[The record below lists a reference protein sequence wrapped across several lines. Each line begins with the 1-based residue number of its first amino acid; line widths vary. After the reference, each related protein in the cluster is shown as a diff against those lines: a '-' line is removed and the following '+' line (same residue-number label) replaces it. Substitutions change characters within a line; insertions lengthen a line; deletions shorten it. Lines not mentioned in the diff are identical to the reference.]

1 MQIRQVT
8 VQNAIAEPERL
19 AELAAIEPQL
29 VLVFA
34 PDHVLAQPDFASTL
48 KARFGQAQLVG
59 CSGAGEIGMKG
70 VSDGQT
76 VVTALRFAQPQF
88 QVASVPL
95 PHMADSRAAGA
106 ALGQLLK
113 RPDLQ
118 FVLVFSPGVDV
129 NGSALI
135 EGLAGV
141 LGPKVAL
148 SGGLAGDGGKFTGTW
163 TLRDGTANARML
175 VGIGFHGDGWQV
187 AHGSFG
193 GWQPFGPVRRVT
205 RCENNVLYELDGQPA
220 LAIYR
225 RYLGEYASGL
235 PATGLLFPFAML
247 THDRAETGLIRT
259 ILGVDEAQQ
268 SLILA
273 GEIATDGYLRL
284 MHASNDALVD
294 GAEQAAQAAALPVLA
309 HGAVQGQTLA
319 LLVSCVGRKL
329 VMGGRVDEEIEAVG
343 QVLGANAMLT
353 GFYSNGEI
361 SPQEGFAACALHNQT
376 MTITTLGERP

>member
-1 MQIRQVT
+1 VLT
-8 VQNAIAEPERL
+8 K
-19 AELAAIEPQL
+19 LAAIEPQL

-34 PDHVLAQPDFASTL
+34 PDHVMAQPRFAAEL
-48 KARFGQAQLVG
+48 KARFPDAQTVG
-59 CSGAGEIGMKG
+59 CSGAGEIGMSG
-70 VSDGQT
+70 VTDGQT
-76 VVTALRFAQPQF
+76 VLTALRFTQPHF
-88 QVASVPL
+88 QVASVPV
-95 PHMADSRAAGA
+95 PRMSDSQAAGA
-106 ALGQLLK
+106 ALGHLLK
-113 RPDLQ
+113 RPDLK

-135 EGLAGV
+135 KGLANV
-141 LGPKVAL
+141 LGPQVAL
-148 SGGLAGDGGKFTGTW
+148 SGGLAGDGGKFKGTW
-163 TLRDGTANARML
+163 TLRDDSAEARML
-175 VGIGFHGDGWQV
+175 VGIGFHGEGWQV

-205 RCENNVLYELDGQPA
+205 RCEHNVLYELDGQPA
-220 LAIYR
+220 LAVYR

-247 THDRAETGLIRT
+247 THDRGETGLIRT
-259 ILGVDEAQQ
+259 ILGVNEAQQ
-268 SLILA
+268 SLVLA

-294 GAEQAAQAAALPVLA
+294 GAELAAQAATLPVLA
-309 HGAVQGQTLA
+309 EGAALGQTLA

-343 QVLGANAMLT
+343 QVLGANTTLA

-376 MTITTLGERP
+376 MTITTLGERA

>member
-1 MQIRQVT
+1 MQIRQAT
-8 VQNAIAEPERL
+8 VQNALAEPERL
-19 AELAAIEPQL
+19 AELAAIEPHL

-34 PDHVLAQPDFASTL
+34 PDHVLAQPGFASAL
-48 KARFGQAQLVG
+48 KAQFGPAQLVG
-59 CSGAGEIGMKG
+59 CSGAGEIGMSG

-76 VVTALRFAQPQF
+76 VVTALHFAQPQF
-88 QVASVPL
+88 QVASVPV
-95 PHMADSRAAGA
+95 PHMADSRTAGA

-118 FVLVFSPGVDV
+118 FVLLFSPGVDV

-135 EGLAGV
+135 EGLASV

-163 TLRDGTANARML
+163 TLRDDTTHARLL
-175 VGIGFHGDGWQV
+175 VGIGFHGQGWQV
-187 AHGSFG
+187 AHGSYG

-273 GEIATDGYLRL
+273 GEIATDS
-284 MHASNDALVD
+284 H
-294 GAEQAAQAAALPVLA
+294 
-309 HGAVQGQTLA
+309 
-319 LLVSCVGRKL
+319 
-329 VMGGRVDEEIEAVG
+329 
-343 QVLGANAMLT
+343 
-353 GFYSNGEI
+353 
-361 SPQEGFAACALHNQT
+361 
-376 MTITTLGERP
+376 